1 MRVIVFEDPKSPL
14 LQHMDRQDVEVEAAQ
29 QAHLPEPPVLADE
42 SEGKDDEE
50 DAPIPDTFSEYN
62 GQPSPPETSLN
73 L

>member
-1 MRVIVFEDPKSPL
+1 
-14 LQHMDRQDVEVEAAQ
+14 MDRQDVEVEAAQ